1 MVMSLY
7 NQDALLAELKKVKQ
21 KIDEFIMPISVFS
34 GQQMDKDAF
43 IFDQIHIEVARNA
56 SDDFNL
62 FHDKHKWLQITHNPF
77 KGPIVLG
84 FQLNTLIEYQMR
96 LYRQAHHEDKG
107 IAENDLHFS
116 NYQITFVNA
125 VRPRVPVYLQIKKTL
140 INTMPSLTLT
150 NRITMKANGKTV
162 LLGYKKETQ
171 NPLFLGD
178 TKLDNLPDLND
189 IPDCTAVP
197 GTDYFLKR
205 KYLNNGSVKNFLS
218 GSFAEQSD
226 YFDELTHV
234 AQYPEIFPC
243 SLASGALLEKAQLE
257 NHNFKLNPMVY
268 TSHEISVDRR
278 HVSQLKNND
287 VLHILVKQLPESSD
301 NTLNQ
306 TNIQLRSY
314 YCYGLLQNREV
325 LFRLILNLVPLEEI
339 VKNLGSKEQ

>member
-1 MVMSLY
+1 MSATPY
-7 NQDALLAELKKVKQ
+7 TFE
-21 KIDEFIMPISVFS
+21 
-34 GQQMDKDAF
+34 
-43 IFDQIHIEVARNA
+43 QIHIEVARNA

-96 LYRQAHHEDKG
+96 LYREAHHENKV
-107 IAENDLHFS
+107 IKENNLWFS

-125 VRPRVPVYLQIKKTL
+125 VRPRVPVYLEIKKTL
-140 INTMPSLTLT
+140 INTMPTLTLT
-150 NRITMKANGKTV
+150 NRIAMKANGKTV

-171 NPLFLGD
+171 APLFLGN
-178 TKLDNLPDLND
+178 TKLDKLPDLND
-189 IPDCTAVP
+189 IPDCTTIP
-197 GTDYFLKR
+197 GADYFLKR

-226 YFDELTHV
+226 YFDELTHI

-257 NHNFKLNPMVY
+257 NHNFKMNPMVY

-278 HVSQLKNND
+278 HVNQLKNND

-306 TNIQLRSY
+306 TNIQLRTY
-314 YCYGLLQNREV
+314 HCYGLLQNQEV